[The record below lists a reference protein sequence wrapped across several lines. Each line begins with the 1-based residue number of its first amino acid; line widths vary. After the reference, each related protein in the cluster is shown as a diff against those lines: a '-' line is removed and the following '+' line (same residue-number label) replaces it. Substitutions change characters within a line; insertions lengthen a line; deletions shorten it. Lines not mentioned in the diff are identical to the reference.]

1 MIAAVER
8 LDIISVIRLMRS
20 HPLTKHLS
28 QTALAR
34 LTGTSQAT
42 ISKWEAGKSVPD
54 ARRAILT
61 LHNLG
66 APDVPGE
73 RHRPLANR
81 HLTQGTTLRTSEG
94 TETALDPNVVIT
106 APCPLH
112 VQVASQGDTDASA
125 PATAALHLDDDPP
138 RLVVP
143 PASTWSSHTSQS
155 GTTTVWVRLE
165 KPWANG

>member
-8 LDIISVIRLMRS
+8 LDMIAVIRLMRS

-42 ISKWEAGKSVPD
+42 ISKWEAGKSIPD

-66 APDVPGE
+66 APRE

-81 HLTQGTTLRTSEG
+81 HLTQGTTLRTGEG

-112 VQVASQGDTDASA
+112 VQVASQGDSDTSA

-138 RLVVP
+138 RLLVP

-155 GTTTVWVRLE
+155 GTTTVWIRVE
-165 KPWANG
+165 KPSSSG